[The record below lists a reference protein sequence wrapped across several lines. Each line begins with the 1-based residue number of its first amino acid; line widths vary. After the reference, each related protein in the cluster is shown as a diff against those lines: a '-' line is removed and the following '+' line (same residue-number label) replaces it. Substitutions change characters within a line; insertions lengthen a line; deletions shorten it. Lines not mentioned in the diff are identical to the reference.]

1 MKILLLDIETAP
13 IIASVWRIWD
23 QNISL
28 GQIKSDW
35 HLLSF
40 AAKWLGEKRVI
51 YQDQSS
57 TFAIENDRKLLVSI
71 HKLLN
76 EAEVVIGHHG
86 KKFDLP
92 AINARLI
99 TSGFEPPSPYKIIDT
114 REIAARHFRF
124 TSNKLE
130 FLSGIL
136 CKKKKITHR
145 KFAGFELWKECLAGN
160 PKAWAEMRR
169 YNIRDVEA
177 LEELYIK
184 LRPWQVNAPNFGL
197 YDEKESPFCP
207 KCGSENVSRNG
218 VICLAVGKYQ
228 RFKCGD
234 CGGWARAAK
243 PVNTAEKRA
252 SLLR

>member
-86 KKFDLP
+86 KNSTCRRSTPGSSPVALSRRRLTKSSTLARLLPGIFASRPISWNFCPGYFVKRRRLRTASSPASSCGKSAWP
-92 AINARLI
+92 AI
-99 TSGFEPPSPYKIIDT
+99 
-114 REIAARHFRF
+114 
-124 TSNKLE
+124 
-130 FLSGIL
+130 
-136 CKKKKITHR
+136 R
-145 KFAGFELWKECLAGN
+145 KRG
-160 PKAWAEMRR
+160 
-169 YNIRDVEA
+169 
-177 LEELYIK
+177 
-184 LRPWQVNAPNFGL
+184 
-197 YDEKESPFCP
+197 
-207 KCGSENVSRNG
+207 
-218 VICLAVGKYQ
+218 Q
-228 RFKCGD
+228 RCGD
-234 CGGWARAAK
+234 IIFATWRH
-243 PVNTAEKRA
+243 
-252 SLLR
+252 